1 MAKKQTG
8 SLIFAN
14 KPGVAARILEWIG
27 DGFAGRPNC
36 IVCVSGNK
44 TPTDMDFCFDAA
56 AERLAFSRALI
67 IFEGLPIALD
77 AVGPWREWAV
87 GKGALELHVTF
98 LRESIQE
105 STFRTVVDRYCQHWT
120 DKPLVPEAPALTRGQ
135 FIRMPHAATD
145 KDDPSLLT
153 MMFGSMGELLTAVDV
168 VGRQFREAHD
178 IKKEGRQKYLEKI
191 AGCLDGKSPG
201 VDSVVLGIPERIDLL
216 PRLLLRGETGV
227 GKTLIARCLHKRSGF
242 DGRPLR
248 ISVPEYL
255 GKEDMFEYDL
265 FGYMRGAYTDAKEGS
280 HGLLLENV
288 GGVVFLDEIGEANDI
303 LQAKLLAYLD
313 DYRVR
318 PRKWKGTPF
327 YCPTLIVAA
336 TNRDLDEMAENK
348 TFRADLLA
356 RFTDRYVMPPLRQR
370 MEDLHFIL
378 DCLLQSEA
386 INPGGKVTEIGCGAF
401 EEIKSRKFTGNF
413 RELETVMRTACREAL
428 KDGRD
433 FICAADFDDG
443 SASS

>member
-1 MAKKQTG
+1 MAKQKAT

-14 KPGVAARILEWIG
+14 KPGLAASIQTWIG
-27 DGFAGRPNC
+27 GSFIGRPYC

-44 TPTDMDFCFDAA
+44 KPNDLSFAFESVS
-56 AERLAFSRALI
+56 ERLAFTRALI
-67 IFEGLPIALD
+67 VLEGLPIEPD
-77 AVGPWREWAV
+77 AVESWREWAV
-87 GKGALELHVTF
+87 DNGALELHLTF
-98 LRESIQE
+98 LSGRAEE
-105 STFRTVVDRYCQHWT
+105 AALKAVFEKRCRHWT
-120 DKPLVPEAPALTRGQ
+120 EAAPAREDAAITRGQ
-135 FIRMPHAATD
+135 FIRMSRSNTE

-168 VGRQFREAHD
+168 VGRRFREACVLR
-178 IKKEGRQKYLEKI
+178 KEGRRKYLEKI
-191 AGCLDGKSPG
+191 AKCLDGQTPNP
-201 VDSVVLGIPERIDLL
+201 DSVSLDVPERIDLV

-336 TNRDLDEMAENK
+336 TNRDLDEMVENK

-356 RFTDRYVMPPLRQR
+356 RFTDRHVMPPLRER

-378 DCLLQSEA
+378 DCLLQSQA
-386 INPGGKVTEIGCGAF
+386 INSGGKIIEIGCGAF
-401 EEIKSRKFTGNF
+401 DAIKSHEFKGNF
-413 RELETVMRTACREAL
+413 RELETVMRTACEAAA
-428 KDGRD
+428 KDGRT
-433 FICAADFDDG
+433 FICAKDVFIDKP
-443 SASS
+443 